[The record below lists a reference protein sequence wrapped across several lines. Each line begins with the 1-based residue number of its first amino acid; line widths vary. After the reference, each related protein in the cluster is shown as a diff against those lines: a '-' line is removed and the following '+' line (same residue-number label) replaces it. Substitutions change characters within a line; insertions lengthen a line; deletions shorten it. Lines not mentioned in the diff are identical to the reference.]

1 MDYIGEGMILPVPF
15 NMLGFPKALI
25 RRLQKCCASCCCSS
39 DDTETPE
46 DGNPDVAPEGN
57 GGHQNGIVS
66 IIYLIKKIYGFLLSS
81 FWSSKWHCKHNLF

>member
-25 RRLQKCCASCCCSS
+25 RRLQKCCASCCCTS

-46 DGNPDVAPEGN
+46 DDNPDVAPEGN

-66 IIYLIKKIYGFLLSS
+66 IIYFIREI
-81 FWSSKWHCKHNLF
+81 

>member
-1 MDYIGEGMILPVPF
+1 MILPVPF

-25 RRLQKCCASCCCSS
+25 RRLQKACASCCCSS

-57 GGHQNGIVS
+57 GGHQNGLVS
-66 IIYLIKKIYGFLLSS
+66 ILHLIRKTILFSS
-81 FWSSKWHCKHNLF
+81 FKNVVFLFCYMR